1 MENDPDEISEDGQE
15 GARIGNAAPA
25 LYTSFRSS
33 TLAFDPKKAATMAR
47 NDSDDG
53 DSLERKV
60 MEMESK
66 IRVRRQ
72 NRQEV
77 DDEGYTNYTD
87 LNLTLMKRKKAQ
99 NDESF
104 SEDLLRKMN
113 ALTQKEESKIK
124 QEYDH
129 GEVNITPIIQK
140 RSSVP

>member
-1 MENDPDEISEDGQE
+1 MENDPDELSEGDGQQE
-15 GARIGNAAPA
+15 GGIRVSNAGPA
-25 LYTSFRSS
+25 IYTSIRAS

-72 NRQEV
+72 NRQVV

-87 LNLTLMKRKKAQ
+87 LNLTLMKRKKVN

-113 ALTQKEESKIK
+113 ALTQREESKV
-124 QEYDH
+124 EDH
-129 GEVNITPIIQK
+129 GGEVKMTPII
-140 RSSVP
+140 

>member
-15 GARIGNAAPA
+15 GARISNAAPA
-25 LYTSFRSS
+25 LYTSFRNS
-33 TLAFDPKKAATMAR
+33 TLAFDAKKAATMAR
-47 NDSDDG
+47 NNSDDG

-72 NRQEV
+72 NRQVV

-87 LNLTLMKRKKAQ
+87 LNLTLMKRKKAN

-113 ALTQKEESKIK
+113 ALT
-124 QEYDH
+124 
-129 GEVNITPIIQK
+129 
-140 RSSVP
+140 